1 MRRGRRELVKDVK
14 VNHAKKSKKM
24 SSEEMEKKKKIIIRT
39 GIVILVLLVLFIIA
53 MIANNYIILGKNK
66 TTNLVINNNNVTTD
80 LRNEII
86 QEDGVIYLSENDIAN
101 FFDKHI
107 YLEEENNKIITTY
120 NKKIAEVSLE
130 DNVINING
138 ANKNTSAHA
147 IERDGVIYIP
157 ISEMTEVYD
166 IEIGNIEETKV
177 ITMDSLDKEQK
188 KAVVSSNLAVKSS
201 TRFIAKTIDRIEKG
215 DSVIVISSDGKYAR
229 IRTENGK
236 IGYIKANKLT
246 NEYLVREDLTEEK
259 QIEGKVNMTWD
270 YYSEVA
276 SAPDRTGTAIEGVNV
291 VSPSFF
297 YIDEDG
303 SFRENVGESGEN
315 YIKWA
320 HENGYKVWPM
330 VSNAPAAN
338 ESLEITSEIMNSYE
352 NRKQLIEQIVD
363 ACVAYDLDGINIDFE
378 NMKQEDKDLY
388 SRFIIEL
395 TPRLHEIGMVVSVDV
410 TAPDGGETWSMC
422 FDRNVIGDVADY
434 IIFMAYDQN
443 GISSKT
449 AGTTAGYNWI
459 ELNLVKFLQTEEI
472 DSDKLILGIPFY
484 TRIWTVDANGEV
496 LRNPTVNMEDI
507 EGVIPDG
514 VQKTWDD
521 ELKQYYVEY
530 QDGDYTRKMWIEDV
544 ESLKA
549 KVSLVKENNLAGV
562 ASWQYGMETQ
572 DVWSMLKEELK

>member
-39 GIVILVLLVLFIIA
+39 GIVILVLIVLFIIA

-276 SAPDRTGTAIEGVNV
+276 SAPDRTGTTIEGVNV